1 MNKILTVGKLK
12 KKNIRCNRQIKSYS
26 SLNDETSL
34 NLFNLH
40 FDTCT
45 YLTFLN
51 HLGSIHY

>member
-1 MNKILTVGKLK
+1 MNKILTVGKL